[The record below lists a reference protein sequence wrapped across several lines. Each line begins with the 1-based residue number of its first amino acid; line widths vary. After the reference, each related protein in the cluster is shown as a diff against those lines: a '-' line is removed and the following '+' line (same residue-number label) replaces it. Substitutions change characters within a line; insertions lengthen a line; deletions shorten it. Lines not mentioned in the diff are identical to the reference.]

1 MAVTDRIE
9 GLYSTEQRGL
19 LSLAWLILGS
29 REAAE
34 DAVQECFARLGVR
47 GIDDID
53 NPAGYLRSMVLNE
66 CRRTIRHRRRVQPT
80 AEMAEGLHLDSYLGE
95 LTDALARLT
104 PKRRMAVVLR
114 YYADLPVI
122 EIAEVMSC
130 RPSTVS
136 SLINRAMKD
145 LKEALR

>member
-53 NPAGYLRSMVLNE
+53 NPAGYLRSM
-66 CRRTIRHRRRVQPT
+66 CSTSAAARSGTGDGCSPPPRWPRDCTSTRTSASSPT
-80 AEMAEGLHLDSYLGE
+80 PLH
-95 LTDALARLT
+95 
-104 PKRRMAVVLR
+104 V
-114 YYADLPVI
+114 
-122 EIAEVMSC
+122 
-130 RPSTVS
+130 
-136 SLINRAMKD
+136 
-145 LKEALR
+145 